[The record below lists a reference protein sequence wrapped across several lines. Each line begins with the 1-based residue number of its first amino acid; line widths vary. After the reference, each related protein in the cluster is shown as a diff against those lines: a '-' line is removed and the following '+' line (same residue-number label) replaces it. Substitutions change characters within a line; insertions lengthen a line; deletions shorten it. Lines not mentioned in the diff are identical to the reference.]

1 MQAVRRS
8 ARRWAAVLA
17 ALAVPCALAAQKR
30 PPLEFTQQG
39 VLIGNFWVVG
49 KTTPSA
55 TRSDLK
61 AGRKAGDAVRDR
73 LSGLVNKRETKVI
86 SAYDMEMTLSL
97 AGYALDTTFSLAEMH
112 QQGKYFRTDEIITGT
127 LTGLPK
133 SVRMDATIT
142 LYRDLR
148 MRQPIAAVTAPDAD
162 KAARTMAAKIE
173 EARSQ
178 LKYQRRCENSLREGK
193 GQDAVRHAREG
204 VAQYGRGALVR
215 TCLLWAMYATG
226 APATDVL
233 DESLRVL
240 EIDSGAAH
248 AMEYAAMALDTLKRR
263 AEAADMWLRLAATD
277 STNIDLIERV
287 AFTLADHGNSR
298 PAEPFIVKMSGR
310 YPENLRL
317 VRQKWRISNDT
328 RNWPLAVST
337 GERLMSLDPDAAKD
351 SVFYLRLST
360 AYRMNGQPFKS
371 VETVAKGVAA
381 FPGDARLYALYTQF
395 VREEADT
402 AIGRGLA
409 LYPGSAELAALSAKD
424 LRAKGK
430 TAEALEASKRA
441 VALDS
446 SIAQG
451 RILVAQ
457 GEFELGRPDSA
468 LVALQRAIAAG
479 EDVSAVAAF
488 ALSKGN
494 VLFRAANG
502 TKTRADFQLAMRF
515 LWFADSLKPTPQT
528 KFLLGA
534 AALNVAQTALTDAPK
549 ITLREEACSVAH
561 LGADAIPVARSSLD
575 AGKDVSPDATKQ
587 FLDYL
592 DVIAPYAEKQLAA
605 FCAAT
610 PPSATTSTPPPR

>member
-1 MQAVRRS
+1 MKGKGRI
-8 ARRWAAVLA
+8 ARRWAGVVAAV
-17 ALAVPCALAAQKR
+17 ALPCALSAQKR
-30 PPLEFTQQG
+30 TPMEFTQQG
-39 VLIGNFWVVG
+39 VLVGSFWVVG
-49 KTTPSA
+49 ATTPSA
-55 TRSDLK
+55 TRADLK
-61 AGRKAGDAVRDR
+61 FGRKAGDAVRDR
-73 LSGLVNKRETKVI
+73 LNSIVNRRETKVI
-86 SAYDMEMTLSL
+86 TAYEMETTLTL
-97 AGYALDTTFSLAEMH
+97 AGYSMDTTFTLPEMQ
-112 QQGKYFRTDEIITGT
+112 QQGKFFRTDEIIVGT
-127 LTGLPK
+127 IQRLPS
-133 SVRMDATIT
+133 SVRMEASLV
-142 LYRDLR
+142 LYRDGR
-148 MRQPIAAVTAPDAD
+148 MRQPIAAVTAKDAD
-162 KAARTMAAKIE
+162 RAAKALAARIE
-173 EARSQ
+173 EARAQ
-178 LKYQRRCENSLREGK
+178 LKYQRRCENSLRDGF
-193 GQDAVRHAREG
+193 GQEAIKHAREG
-204 VAQYGRGALVR
+204 ISQSGRGALVR
-215 TCLLWAMYATG
+215 TCLMWALFATG

-233 DESLRVL
+233 DESLRIL

-248 AMEYAAMALDTLKRR
+248 AMEYAAMSYDTLKRR
-263 AEAADMWLRLAATD
+263 PEAAEMWLRLAATD
-277 STNIDLIERV
+277 SNNLELVERV
-287 AFTLADHGNSR
+287 AFALAEHGNSR
-298 PAEPFIVKMSGR
+298 RAEPFIVKWSDR
-310 YPENLRL
+310 YPENVKLM
-317 VRQKWRISNDT
+317 RQKWRISNDT
-328 RNWPLAVST
+328 RNWPLAVAT
-337 GERLMSLDPDAAKD
+337 GEHLMNVDPEAPRD
-351 SVFYLRLST
+351 SVFYLRLAT
-360 AYRMNGQPFKS
+360 AYRMNGQPFRS
-371 VETVAKGVAA
+371 VETVAKGVAS

-468 LVALQRAIAAG
+468 LVTLQRAVAAG
-479 EDVSAVAAF
+479 EDINAVAQF

-549 ITLREEACSVAH
+549 LTLKEESCAMAH
-561 LGADAIPVARSSLD
+561 VGADAIPLARSSLD
-575 AGKDVSPDATKQ
+575 AGKDISPDATKQ

-592 DVIAPYAEKQLAA
+592 DVIAPYADKQIAA
-605 FCAAT
+605 FCVATAT
-610 PPSATTSTPPPR
+610 PQPAPPKSK